1 MRRILLIATTSI
13 MVKKMIVTI
22 TIIKEAVDGAKD
34 MVVGDIIMVED
45 VGDIIMVG
53 IILMTGRVKMVGIGK
68 IMVQGIKVAIQAPS
82 LMIACKNLNLL
93 ITQI

>member
-1 MRRILLIATTSI
+1 MA
-13 MVKKMIVTI
+13 KKMIVAI
-22 TIIKEAVDGAKD
+22 TIIREAMDGAKD

-45 VGDIIMVG
+45 VIMVGDIIMVG